1 LFKPILLAPAVA
13 LIVLAACVAP
23 LSTPLDTSPTAIPAG
38 AAASATQPTANL
50 TAGCINDFDPTVD
63 YFPEKATLTH
73 TAGFSIEYF
82 PHYKVVTV
90 HTPFPGGEPLHYVL
104 LQCGAPVPEGFA
116 ASQLIEV
123 PVKSIVTMSTTFL
136 TALDEIGV
144 LDRLVGL
151 DEATY
156 VSNPTVRQMVD
167 EGKVTMIGVGAG
179 INVEGVLDLRP
190 ELIMTISTGNAEFD
204 AHPKLLEA
212 GLKVV
217 LNAEWLDTSPLG
229 RAEWGKFIAAFF
241 NREATAEASFAKR
254 VTRYDELAA
263 LAATAETRPT
273 VLVNTFSRN
282 AWSIP
287 GGNSYIARFLADAG
301 ATYLWADE
309 TTNER
314 LQLSFEEVYD
324 VAQGAEFWVN
334 TGRNATTLAELLAE
348 DARYGDFAAVQ
359 QGKVWNNNARLGPS
373 GGNEYWE
380 VGVAHPDVVLADLI
394 KIFHPELLP
403 EHELVYYRQLK

>member
-1 LFKPILLAPAVA
+1 LYKSLRFSPLLMF
-13 LIVLAACVAP
+13 LLLAACVAP
-23 LSTPLDTSPTAIPAG
+23 LPTPAITPVAAPV
-38 AAASATQPTANL
+38 AAAPTANL
-50 TAGCINDFDPTVD
+50 TEGCVTAFDPAVD

-73 TAGFSIEYF
+73 TEGFAIDYF
-82 PHYKVVTV
+82 RHYKVITV
-90 HTPFPGGEPLHYVL
+90 HTPFPGGEAQQYVL
-104 LQCGAPVPEGFA
+104 VQCGAPTPEGFA
-116 ASQLIEV
+116 EEQIIQV
-123 PVKSIVTMSTTFL
+123 PVNSIVTMSTTFL

-156 VSNPTVRQMVD
+156 VNNPRVRQMAD
-167 EGKVTMIGVGAG
+167 AGKLTMIGVGAG
-179 INVEGVLDLRP
+179 VNVEQVLDLNP
-190 ELIMTISTGNAEFD
+190 DLIMTISTGNAEFD

-229 RAEWGKFIAAFF
+229 RAEWSKFIAAFF
-241 NREATAEASFAKR
+241 NREATAETLFAER
-254 VTRYDELAA
+254 VARYDELAA
-263 LAATAETRPT
+263 LAATAETQPT
-273 VLVNTFSRN
+273 VFVNTFSRN

-301 ATYLWADE
+301 ANYLWAGE

-324 VAQGAEFWVN
+324 VAHGAEFWVN

-348 DARYGDFAAVQ
+348 DARYADFAAVQ
-359 QGKVWNNNARLGPS
+359 RGNVWNNNARLGPS

-394 KIFHPELLP
+394 KIFHPALLP
-403 EHELVYYRQLK
+403 EHELVYYRPLR